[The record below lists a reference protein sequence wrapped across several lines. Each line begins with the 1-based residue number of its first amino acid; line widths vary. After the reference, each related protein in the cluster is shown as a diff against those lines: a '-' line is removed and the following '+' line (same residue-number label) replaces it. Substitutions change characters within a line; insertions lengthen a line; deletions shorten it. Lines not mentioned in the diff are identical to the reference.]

1 MKDQIIEIECIEE
14 EMETIDINLD
24 GDRLFYCNGILTHNS
39 AIDESEQNQAMI
51 GGGLSKIQKADNVI
65 SLFASATMKE
75 RGEFQCTFLKTRSS
89 SGVDSKVV
97 VGFDTKRLRIHDI
110 DRDVDEDEQEEKRK
124 PKSSGRDVVKK
135 LKTQTEEKVDPETGE
150 VIKIQPPVQ
159 EEFDESPIE
168 RLKRLRNAGKV

>member
-1 MKDQIIEIECIEE
+1 MKDQIIEIECIDEE
-14 EMETIDINLD
+14 LDTIDINLD

-110 DRDVDEDEQEEKRK
+110 DRDSDEEEQEEKRK
-124 PKSSGRDVVKK
+124 PKTTGKDVIKK
-135 LKTQTEEKVDPETGE
+135 LKTQIDEKIDPETGE
-150 VIKIQPPVQ
+150 VLKPETKSQDEP
-159 EEFDESPIE
+159 DESPLD
-168 RLKRLRNAGKV
+168 RLKRLRNAGKF